1 MSISRR
7 FWRQGEEKTE
17 AIKAVF
23 DKNDEDYHH
32 HHHHQDTQ
40 MGFYNVII
48 MYWTTKDQK
57 QK

>member
-32 HHHHQDTQ
+32 HHHQDTQ